1 MLRISSARSGD
12 AQTDDAH
19 TDGARTG
26 GACIRGRRGSRTSRI
41 RILLPTLAG
50 CVCLALAAAAWGAQT
65 LSIHTTF
72 TPDKLGASTN
82 LSATALFGSTTP
94 GVPSP
99 IRHVT
104 AYGPAGL
111 TLDVRGAGTC
121 TVAKLEAVG
130 PSACPADSRIGFG
143 GGVGLLELAGE
154 VIHEPFTL
162 DFFLGPSE
170 GGRVVV
176 LIYVNA
182 VTPVSVQL
190 VLRAREVYGPRPYGW
205 GVTFEVPTIPTLPG
219 ASYASVEKTSFTFG
233 DSKVAYFKTI
243 HGRRKLVHVKGL
255 IVPRSCPARG
265 FPYEAAFSFED
276 GTANI
281 YKGTIP
287 CPR

>member
-1 MLRISSARSGD
+1 MLPISSI
-12 AQTDDAH
+12 
-19 TDGARTG
+19 RTG
-26 GACIRGRRGSRTSRI
+26 SKMRV
-41 RILLPTLAG
+41 LLATLTG
-50 CVCLALAAAAWGAQT
+50 CVCLVLAAAAWAAQT

-72 TPDKLGASTN
+72 TPDKLGAPTN
-82 LSATALFGSTTP
+82 LSATALFGSTVP

-111 TLDVRGAGTC
+111 TLDTSGAGAC

-162 DFFLGPSE
+162 DFFLGPRE
-170 GGRVVV
+170 GSRAVV
-176 LIYVNA
+176 LVYVNA
-182 VTPVSVQL
+182 VDPVSVQL
-190 VLRAREVYGPRPYGW
+190 VLTAREVHGPKPYGW
-205 GVTFEVPTIPTLPG
+205 GVTFEIPTIPTLPG

-243 HGRRKLVHVKGL
+243 HGKRRLVHVKGL
-255 IVPRSCPARG
+255 IVPNSCPAGG
-265 FPYEAAFSFED
+265 FPYEASFSFED
-276 GTANI
+276 GTSNT
-281 YKGTIP
+281 YKGAIP

>member
-1 MLRISSARSGD
+1 MTMLLMLLRKYDVSRKCQIS
-12 AQTDDAH
+12 H
-19 TDGARTG
+19 VK
-26 GACIRGRRGSRTSRI
+26 
-41 RILLPTLAG
+41 ILFGMFVG
-50 CVCLALAAAAWGAQT
+50 CVCLALAGAAWAAQT
-65 LSIHTTF
+65 LSIRTTF

-162 DFFLGPSE
+162 DFFLGPRE
-170 GGRVVV
+170 GGRVAV

-190 VLRAREVYGPRPYGW
+190 VLTAREVYGPKPYGW
-205 GVTFEVPTIPTLPG
+205 GVSFDIPTIPTLPG

-233 DSKVAYFKTI
+233 DSKVAYFRTI
-243 HGRRKLVHVKGL
+243 HGKRRLVHVKGL
-255 IVPRSCPARG
+255 IVPKSCPAGG

-276 GTANI
+276 GTANT

>member
-1 MLRISSARSGD
+1 MTMPKPMRKGQISNVKV
-12 AQTDDAH
+12 
-19 TDGARTG
+19 
-26 GACIRGRRGSRTSRI
+26 
-41 RILLPTLAG
+41 LLAVLMG
-50 CVCLALAAAAWGAQT
+50 CLCLALAGAAWATQT
-65 LSIHTTF
+65 LTIRTTF
-72 TPDKLGASTN
+72 SPDKLGAPTN
-82 LSATALFGSTTP
+82 LSATAIFGSTTP

-111 TLDVRGAGTC
+111 TLDVRGAGAC

-170 GGRVVV
+170 GGRAVV
-176 LIYVNA
+176 LVYVNA

-190 VLRAREVYGPRPYGW
+190 VLTAREVHGPKPYGW
-205 GVTFEVPTIPTLPG
+205 GVTFEIPIIPTLPG

-233 DSKVAYFKTI
+233 DSKVGYFKTI
-243 HGRRKLVHVKGL
+243 HGKRKLVHVRGL
-255 IVPRSCPARG
+255 VVPKTCPAGG

-276 GTANI
+276 GTTST
-281 YKGTIP
+281 YKGLIP